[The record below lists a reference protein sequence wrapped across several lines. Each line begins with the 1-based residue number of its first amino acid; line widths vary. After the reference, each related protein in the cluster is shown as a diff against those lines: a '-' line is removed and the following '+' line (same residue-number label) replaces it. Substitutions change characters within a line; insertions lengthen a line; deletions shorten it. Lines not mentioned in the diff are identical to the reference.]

1 MVLLA
6 RVSPGSVPADP
17 RREILTGFLRTVRH
31 RSLRVQLGL
40 IFCHP
45 ALCGQGCGERTAECI
60 AKGSLEG
67 MKKIVLLGALLMSAA
82 AAGHAQESR
91 QDFSISGFGV
101 LAPQVYGNEVVP
113 MTTTIT
119 TGVLGSYRYL
129 VTPRLGL
136 EINYGFAQNSI
147 KYYVPNQAHPSGEV
161 HSKQQELSGALVY
174 SRNYKNFN
182 PFVEAGPGAILFTP
196 ILDVGTHQS
205 GAASSTNVGGLF
217 GGGVAYEISPSFDI
231 RAEYRGF
238 ITKTPSFGISYFQT
252 NRYYVISTPAIGI
265 AYHF

>member
-1 MVLLA
+1 M
-6 RVSPGSVPADP
+6 
-17 RREILTGFLRTVRH
+17 
-31 RSLRVQLGL
+31 
-40 IFCHP
+40 
-45 ALCGQGCGERTAECI
+45 
-60 AKGSLEG
+60 KGSLEG

-91 QDFSISGFGV
+91 QDFSISGFGL
-101 LAPQVYGNEVVP
+101 LAPQVYGNAVVP

-129 VTPRLGL
+129 LTPRVGL
-136 EINYGFAQNSI
+136 ELNYGFSQDSI
-147 KYYVPNQAHPSGEV
+147 KYYAPSVVYPNGEV
-161 HSKQQELSGALVY
+161 HTKNQELSGAFVY

-182 PFVEAGPGAILFTP
+182 PFVEAGPGVMLFTP
-196 ILDVGTHQS
+196 ILDIGTHES
-205 GAASSTNVGGLF
+205 GTKSSTNVGGIF

-238 ITKTPSFGISYFQT
+238 VTKTPSFGVTQFET
-252 NRYYVISTPAIGI
+252 NKYYVISTPAIGI